1 VAEIKEIKEERLPII
16 FNDKEYFP
24 GPLDPKIIQ
33 QIAEAKNE
41 LLRWLQQ
48 NARQPTA
55 AGPTV
60 LPLDEALLQETLKE
74 LPSIDRVAVIGRGD
88 VVVAGEITMADVDR
102 LIDDVVV
109 ELYTRRIIDGTKLT
123 NKTGISIGGSQA
135 DLAKNLVALSF
146 LTGTLPGEENYF
158 ADGSLSVSN
167 IPLELSDSI
176 NRVNRQFQDIAY
188 KFPNSPT
195 SQRQAYDYFAA
206 ARQAFVGTTNPETN
220 QPYISAALWDDMW
233 RDDRS
238 PEAEKLF
245 EDLTANFKTTKSAVL
260 LDEAETDVER
270 DMQGSFLSI
279 IFEHEIKPRQEGKI
293 YGSEGT
299 NYWFRLPSEA
309 PGDLRV
315 QRQQDVA
322 DELNELLVTDPA
334 TAAQQIL
341 EEQFS
346 ASDYSEGSL
355 RDAYN
360 NEIERIK
367 ELAEN
372 ERDSARNAGDDAA
385 TIAHR
390 VREIIEKGI
399 GDFDSLTPIQDAAI
413 SQGIPYF
420 EGGEWQT
427 PDTFNARVMAGAER
441 LEQDKELEEL
451 STFDKAYKYTKNYLK
466 NLTRGYEYSDAVVT
480 EIAGRLFDAAE
491 QYDFSTAEEPFRI
504 DALMAEYAPELEG
517 LEASARAAETY
528 GGMSDES
535 KFVTELTNMGLIG
548 PDSSSGFLDRI
559 TTEFITPSL
568 AQFNLAKITNPQITV
583 EEFIESKLALPVYS
597 PSTRREMFNEVPSD
611 MIPGMRRVTKT
622 DPLAQPLQRD
632 PDYLDE
638 PTGTFAQQFRSIGE
652 ESPDFLSFLF
662 PRELELERDL
672 ISRQELERQE
682 AMEKAFTGLGAHRP
696 IVPGAGKFKLTDV
709 PEKISSEDPSFTEP
723 AGLTFDP
730 TPRNL
735 TDAAK
740 ALSAG
745 RPVTTPGAFFEE
757 KLPGLREEFERSPQG
772 IMSMLRGEPKKRKA
786 RTIHTRARV

>member
-1 VAEIKEIKEERLPII
+1 MAKPFEKEVE
-16 FNDKEYFP
+16 
-24 GPLDPKIIQ
+24 
-33 QIAEAKNE
+33 EAKNQ
-41 LLRWLQQ
+41 LLIWLQQ

-60 LPLDEALLQETLKE
+60 LTPDEALLQEKLKE
-74 LPSIDRVAVIGRGD
+74 FPTIDRVTVIGRGD
-88 VVVAGEITMADVDR
+88 LVVAGEITMADVDR

-109 ELYTRRIIDGTKLT
+109 ELYTRRIIDGTKGT
-123 NKTGISIGGSQA
+123 NKTGIFIKGDDA
-135 DLAKNLVALSF
+135 DTWRNAVAVSF
-146 LTGTLPGEENYF
+146 LTGTIPEEF
-158 ADGSLSVSN
+158 G
-167 IPLELSDSI
+167 LSDTDI
-176 NRVNRQFQDIAY
+176 ANLNRVNRQFQDIAY

-195 SQRQAYDYFAA
+195 SQRQSYDYFAA

-220 QPYISAALWDDMW
+220 QPYISSSLWEDMFSE
-233 RDDRS
+233 DPS
-238 PEAEKLF
+238 PEAIKLF
-245 EDLTANFKTTKSAVL
+245 EDLGANLKTTKSAVF
-260 LDEAETDVER
+260 LDEAGDDVER
-270 DMQGSFLSI
+270 DMQGSFLST
-279 IFEHEIKPRQEGKI
+279 IFKHEIKPRQEGEI

-334 TAAQQIL
+334 TAAEEIL
-341 EEQFS
+341 ERYFS
-346 ASDYSEGSL
+346 ASDYPEGSL
-355 RDAYN
+355 RDAYK
-360 NEIERIK
+360 NEIKRIK
-367 ELAEN
+367 ELAQN
-372 ERDSARNAGDDAA
+372 VWDSARNAGDDAA

-390 VREIIEKGI
+390 VREAIEKEI
-399 GDFDSLTPIQDAAI
+399 APIQIIYGQEGLDLVPESARF
-413 SQGIPYF
+413 QGMPYF

-451 STFDKAYKYTKNYLK
+451 STFEKAYAYTKKKLYNITK
-466 NLTRGYEYSDAVVT
+466 GYEYSDAVVT

-504 DALMAEYAPELEG
+504 DALMAEYVPELEG
-517 LEASARAAETY
+517 LEASARDAQTY
-528 GGMSDES
+528 GGLSDED
-535 KFVTELTNMGLIG
+535 KFRTALTNMGLIG
-548 PDSSSGFLDRI
+548 PDSSSGFLNRI
-559 TTEFITPSL
+559 TTEFIKPSL

-611 MIPGMRRVTKT
+611 MIPGMRRVTTRT

-638 PTGTFAQQFRSIGE
+638 PTGTFAEQFRGIGK

-730 TPRNL
+730 TPSQQVQHL

-772 IMSMLRGEPKKRKA
+772 IMSMLRGEPQKRKA